1 MIEVTKRA
9 GEALKQVVGG
19 PESASKKVRVT
30 FDTGG

>member
-9 GEALKQVVGG
+9 GEALKQVMGEPG
-19 PESASKKVRVT
+19 AASKKVRVT